1 MSKTARS
8 KSIKIRVTPEEL
20 LLLQE
25 KADGQ
30 PLASFMREFCIHAK
44 FPKRRQPPKIDPEFM
59 RKFAGI
65 CNNLNQIAREVNSRH
80 DRYNVVVVTQSIE
93 LFLHDLRTLKAD
105 VNNFQ

>member
-1 MSKTARS
+1 MSKTVRS

-25 KADGQ
+25 KAAGQ
-30 PLASFMREFCIHAK
+30 PLASFMREFCIHSK
-44 FPKRRQPPKIDPEFM
+44 FPKRRHPPKIDPEFM

-80 DRYNVVVVTQSIE
+80 DRYNVMAVTQSIN

>member
-1 MSKTARS
+1 MSKTVRS

-80 DRYNVVVVTQSIE
+80 DRYNVMAITQSIN
-93 LFLHDLRTLKAD
+93 LFLHDLQGLKAD

>member
-1 MSKTARS
+1 MSKTVRS

-30 PLASFMREFCIHAK
+30 PLASFMREFCLHAK

-80 DRYNVVVVTQSIE
+80 DRYNLLAVTLSIK
-93 LFLHDLRTLKAD
+93 LFLHDLQALKAD
-105 VNNFQ
+105 VNNLQ